1 VSSLRGDRSIDF
13 PAHAESECSR
23 ISVAFGAAGYE
34 WTLTRVQTTADGRK
48 YTQMILFGERGS
60 SFTGTPE
67 TLVDILMPSFSKRYQ
82 RSSAVGFPRL
92 LIRIHSRFAF

>member
-1 VSSLRGDRSIDF
+1 VLAHFCRIRRGRLRINANKS
-13 PAHAESECSR
+13 
-23 ISVAFGAAGYE
+23 AA
-34 WTLTRVQTTADGRK
+34 TADGRK